1 VFDED
6 APQQELDLGVEA
18 AKVASGPALQRVQ
31 DVGIDSQ
38 EEWFS
43 VSHGTP
49 SYRGLKGCTLAG
61 EPPVAPSK

>member
-1 VFDED
+1 MFDED

-18 AKVASGPALQRVQ
+18 AKVTSGPALQRVQ

-43 VSHGTP
+43 FGHDTRLLVDGAGVDHGLGLAVS
-49 SYRGLKGCTLAG
+49 A
-61 EPPVAPSK
+61 